1 MNIKVESACIS
12 RKRCFLYTI
21 LLFILA
27 GVFKIGGGDLIWLWL
42 RENKPAIEM
51 ANIYSNILSGTMD
64 AYASVIS
71 NNLNIVMKFLTSVTI
86 VMSIPTMVASFFG
99 MNVSVPFQGNPH
111 AFTIIFIISMFFS
124 VILAIT
130 MLRKEM
136 F

>member
-1 MNIKVESACIS
+1 
-12 RKRCFLYTI
+12 
-21 LLFILA
+21 
-27 GVFKIGGGDLIWLWL
+27 
-42 RENKPAIEM
+42 
-51 ANIYSNILSGTMD
+51 MD

-99 MNVSVPFQGNPH
+99 MNVNVPFQGNPH

-130 MLRKEM
+130 MVRKEM